1 MTDGGDRFVL
11 GAEFGDDFQRIIID
25 AQQVGVDLTAGQN
38 QHVEIIDLDLGNR
51 KIAGDL
57 VAPIICVPA
66 GNVLTIRRGDF
77 NIRPGFR
84 ERIPRHFQLRLLEAV
99 GCHNQDFGIGDT
111 GHGNILRSVRLIQVS

>member
-25 AQQVGVDLTAGQN
+25 AQQVGVYLAAGQN

-51 KIAGDL
+51 KIAGNL
-57 VAPIICVPA
+57 VAPIVRIPA
-66 GNVLTIRRGDF
+66 GDILTIRGGDF
-77 NIRPGFR
+77 NICPGFS

-99 GCHNQDFGIGDT
+99 GSHNQDFGIGDT
-111 GHGNILRSVRLIQVS
+111 RHGNILRSVRLIQVS